1 MALETVSADITKF
14 RTRSSWFMQEG
25 PTPSDKCP
33 DEKRGHGEK
42 EGHVEMKAGTGVM
55 RPPAKEH
62 EEPPET
68 GGAARSLSW
77 SLQRA
82 QPSRH
87 LGVWLPGFRTVR
99 D

>member
-1 MALETVSADITKF
+1 MTNVLMRDT
-14 RTRSSWFMQEG
+14 Q
-25 PTPSDKCP
+25 
-33 DEKRGHGEK
+33 KRGHGEK
-42 EGHVEMKAGTGVM
+42 EGHMEMKAGTGVM

-87 LGVWLPGFRTVR
+87 LGVWLPGFRTIR